1 MNMFFM
7 KEKSKFKFFRTLIFF
22 CLLISAQVTVTSA
35 AAEDAMS
42 PKDRLNTL
50 VKRAN
55 AEQGAPTEIPPAGAN
70 KVVAATPTQP
80 TEANKLQKES
90 NALEELL
97 KSHSS
102 KGKDPTDNKKI
113 LVQGVTT
120 GPAEVINFE
129 VPPPR
134 PPTLRDQAFQELLNK
149 ISPLTPEQIIEMRK
163 AQDRTQRAVATA
175 PDVPPRPVSSTLV
188 IDLSPG
194 MTPPI
199 VRLGSG
205 YVSSLVFLDSTGM
218 PWPIADYSLGDP
230 KNFNLQWDRKTNTI
244 FMQSNTTYAS
254 GNLAVRLAN
263 LDTPV
268 MLSLVSGQK
277 EMDYRVDLQVRGR
290 GPNARAAVVG
300 DVLPA
305 GPDPLLLSVLDGV
318 PPAGSIELQVTCGC
332 GLAWLYKNKMI
343 FRTHLTILS
352 PAWVS
357 TVSSGDGTRVYEMA
371 PTPLIIATQNGKMV
385 KIAIRGL

>member
-1 MNMFFM
+1 MNSMNSVCSMNVFSM
-7 KEKSKFKFFRTLIFF
+7 QERSKFKFFGAVILCCSLIY
-22 CLLISAQVTVTSA
+22 ANATAAA

-42 PKDRLNTL
+42 PKDRLNAL

-55 AEQGAPTEIPPAGAN
+55 AEQGAPSEIPPAYA
-70 KVVAATPTQP
+70 KAA
-80 TEANKLQKES
+80 EASNTKS
-90 NALEELL
+90 AGNALEELV
-97 KSHSS
+97 KSHGSK
-102 KGKDPTDNKKI
+102 KGKDEAQNQKI
-113 LVQGVTT
+113 LVPAT
-120 GPAEVINFE
+120 GAPAEIINYE

-149 ISPLTPEQIIEMRK
+149 ISPLTPEQIIEMRR

-205 YVSSLVFLDSTGM
+205 YVSSLVFLDSTGQ

-290 GPNARAAVVG
+290 GPNAKAAVVG
-300 DVLPA
+300 DALPA

-332 GLAWLYKNKMI
+332 GLAWLYKDKMI

-357 TVSSGDGTRVYEMA
+357 TVSSADGTRVYEMA
-371 PTPLIIATQNGKMV
+371 PTPLVIATQNGKMV